1 MNNNLISLA
10 SKLKKFNNSFY
21 KKKHRIVTNKT
32 VHNSFFLFFTFFL
45 REKHFFDSPYR
56 NILLNYFKKAE
67 QYYPGSSYF
76 VSVYIVDLIFE
87 GKVKSLSKVKT
98 EKSIDSIFKYLESIS
113 NKKSF
118 ELLKNILQFSG
129 ADATITCVSSKNSE
143 ISVQKKC
150 NPTFKIN
157 IDEKFINTYFS
168 NQKQT
173 TKSFIVSI
181 IDGFIERDA
190 EIFSL
195 FEMCKKNKLPA
206 ILICRGISEDAK
218 RNIKQIILKN
228 RIYVYPY
235 TIKFDNN
242 DPFLMKDIAKSCNT
256 QMLSS
261 EFHDNIYKDLEGKT
275 NICKLSVTKN
285 SIAFH
290 KKSDDL
296 IEEINK
302 QLKTE
307 NLDSDA
313 KNYLQKRKR
322 RSSPNNVLVE
332 IPENMHNILQ
342 ELKSLI
348 VCYNYCARQGI
359 NVYED
364 NSLNSKQCAEAS
376 KILSE
381 SLYKNL
387 KNIGY
392 TLKLD
397 YKNESA

>member
-21 KKKHRIVTNKT
+21 QKKHRIVTNKT

-45 REKHFFDSPYR
+45 REKVFFDSPYR

-76 VSVYIVDLIFE
+76 VSVCIVDLIFE
-87 GKVKSLSKVKT
+87 GKVKSLKKIKT
-98 EKSIDSIFKYLESIS
+98 EKNIDIIFKYLENIS

-118 ELLKNILQFSG
+118 DLFKNILQFSG
-129 ADATITCVSSKNSE
+129 ADATITCVSSKNSQ
-143 ISVQKKC
+143 ISVEKKC
-150 NPTFKIN
+150 NPTFNIN
-157 IDEKFINTYFS
+157 IDESFINTYFS

-181 IDGFIERDA
+181 VDGFIERYT

-195 FEMCKKNKLPA
+195 FEMCKKDKLPA

-228 RIYVYPY
+228 KVYVYPY

-256 QMLSS
+256 QILSS
-261 EFHDNIYKDLEGKT
+261 EFHDNIYKDLEEKT
-275 NICKLSVTKN
+275 KICRLSVTKN
-285 SIAFH
+285 SISFH
-290 KKSDDL
+290 EKSDDL

-307 NLDSDA
+307 NIDFEA
-313 KNYLQKRKR
+313 KNYLQT
-322 RSSPNNVLVE
+322 
-332 IPENMHNILQ
+332 
-342 ELKSLI
+342 
-348 VCYNYCARQGI
+348 
-359 NVYED
+359 
-364 NSLNSKQCAEAS
+364 LNQKLTITIKQNERIFWKNF
-376 KILSE
+376 KIRLCS
-381 SLYKNL
+381 
-387 KNIGY
+387 
-392 TLKLD
+392 
-397 YKNESA
+397 